1 MTYHSGGMGQL
12 LTGNLT
18 LQPSP
23 LPSSG
28 TAAATNWRTPIV
40 AAADRFLVAVR
51 AARRKMPDWSQG
63 RFWDQVAVDWF
74 IAARKDSIEQLRVRN
89 AFFAPIVATSMPATR
104 YGAQVQRDEVL
115 SAQAAL
121 KSLLAP
127 AAAVSYSLVRTTT
140 PSTLSVAQKSATPYV
155 GAESKVPP
163 PPPPP
168 PPPAPTV
175 PSLPAPTKTEPS
187 SEFPMAQPMAPM
199 PVPEA
204 PSVAPPMSPP
214 LISIDTSAVAQWRKD
229 MAELLAGID
238 SIGTPLR
245 QAAEAA
251 AASMSEE
258 AASFAQA
265 LIDLVT
271 KVLDPGVPD
280 AQVAGKAQEVFT
292 SYQQIKPSLPSAASS
307 VLDPVIVGVAT
318 KIPSELALGPSATGP
333 ATMIPG
339 QQPSG
344 GIPWVW
350 IGAGAVVLIGGYM
363 LLGGSK
369 KEVKA
374 NRRRRRR

>member
-12 LTGNLT
+12 LTGNLA
-18 LQPSP
+18 LQQSP

-51 AARRKMPDWSQG
+51 AARRKMPEWSQG

-74 IAARKDSIEQLRVRN
+74 TAARKDSIEQLRVRN
-89 AFFAPIVATSMPATR
+89 AFFAPIAATSMPATR
-104 YGAQVQRDEVL
+104 YGAQAQRDEVL

-127 AAAVSYSLVRTTT
+127 APAASYSLVRTTT
-140 PSTLSVAQKSATPYV
+140 PSTLSVAQKSTTPYV
-155 GAESKVPP
+155 GAESKEPP
-163 PPPPP
+163 PPPPLLLA
-168 PPPAPTV
+168 PA
-175 PSLPAPTKTEPS
+175 KTEPS
-187 SEFPMAQPMAPM
+187 SEFPMAQPM
-199 PVPEA
+199 

-245 QAAEAA
+245 QATEAA

-271 KVLDPGVPD
+271 KVLDPGVSD